1 MQRDRLILAVGAP
14 LAQALTVE
22 VEKLEELD
30 PLTGQIVES
39 LEVYYN
45 IGTQSVQ
52 RPRHDWLQIGSEF
65 YGILKQHGLELIASC
80 DRKFNAT
87 EWEENRYICSA
98 IVGKRCSAVMT
109 MDELSEVLAQVLD
122 VLGSLQVEGEV
133 VVRAMSVRED

>member
-1 MQRDRLILAVGAP
+1 MQRDRLILAIGVP

-22 VEKLEELD
+22 VERLEELD

-65 YGILKQHGLELIASC
+65 YGILKQHGLELITPH